1 MVECK
6 YKKTSIKDLANIPS
20 PYRDK
25 ISKIIFEDIPQAKN
39 IHDCGLDISS
49 MKGYPDA
56 YRIRVGKYRIGLK
69 IIDNILVFYRI
80 KSREEI
86 YSVFP

>member
-6 YKKTSIKDLANIPS
+6 YKRSCIKDLANIPTS
-20 PYRDK
+20 YQDK
-25 ISKIIFEDIPQAKN
+25 ISKIIFEDIPESNN
-39 IHDCGLDISS
+39 IWECGLDISP
-49 MKGYPDA
+49 MKGYPDY
-56 YRIRVGKYRIGLK
+56 YRIRFGKYRIGLK
-69 IIDNILVFYRI
+69 IIEGIIKFYRI

>member
-1 MVECK
+1 MVECR
-6 YKKTSIKDLANIPS
+6 YKKTSIKDLAYIPT

-25 ISKIIFEDIPQAKN
+25 IAKIIFDDIPKSDSVWN
-39 IHDCGLDISS
+39 CELDINPI
-49 MKGYPDA
+49 KGYSNY
-56 YRIRVGKYRIGLK
+56 YRIRIGKFRIGFKIEEDK
-69 IIDNILVFYRI
+69 IIFYRI

>member
-6 YKKTSIKDLANIPS
+6 YKKSSLKDLTNIPL

-25 ISKIIFEDIPQAKN
+25 IAKLIFEIIPQADN
-39 IHDCGLDISS
+39 ILNCGFDISP
-49 MKGYPDA
+49 MKGYIDS
-56 YRIRVGKYRIGLK
+56 YRIRIGKYRIGLK
-69 IIDNILVFYRI
+69 IIDNTVIFYRI

>member
-6 YKKTSIKDLANIPS
+6 YKKSSIKDLSNIPE

-25 ISKIIFEDIPQAKN
+25 IYKIIFEDIPQADSIYK
-39 IHDCGLDISS
+39 CELDLSP
-49 MKGYPDA
+49 MRGYPDS

-69 IIDNILVFYRI
+69 IIDNIVVFYRI
-80 KSREEI
+80 KSRDEI

>member
-6 YKKTSIKDLANIPS
+6 YKKSCLKDLANIPF

-25 ISKIIFEDIPQAKN
+25 IAQIIFENIPLADN
-39 IHDCGLDISS
+39 ILNCGLDISP
-49 MKGYPDA
+49 MKGYIDS

-69 IIDNILVFYRI
+69 IIDNTVVFYRI

>member
-6 YKKTSIKDLANIPS
+6 YKKTTIKDLANIPC

-25 ISKIIFEDIPQAKN
+25 ISKIIFEDIPHANN
-39 IHDCGLDISS
+39 IHSCGLDISP
-49 MKGYPDA
+49 MKGYPDT

-69 IIDNILVFYRI
+69 IMGKTVVFYRI

-86 YSVFP
+86 YSMFP

>member
-6 YKKTSIKDLANIPS
+6 YKKTSIKDLANIPG

-25 ISKIIFEDIPQAKN
+25 ISKIIFEDIPQAN
-39 IHDCGLDISS
+39 TIHDCGLDISP
-49 MKGYPDA
+49 MKGYPDS
-56 YRIRVGKYRIGLK
+56 YRIRIGKYRIGLK
-69 IIDNILVFYRI
+69 IRDNVIVFYRI